1 MSVIKQLISL
11 DLKALGSLTLL
22 VSRYPAYS
30 AFKTRRYFVA
40 NGSEMF
46 NLPAICVASM
56 YVDHPLHR
64 VQLRFLG

>member
-1 MSVIKQLISL
+1 MSMIRRLTSL

-30 AFKTRRYFVA
+30 ASKTRLERT
-40 NGSEMF
+40 
-46 NLPAICVASM
+46 
-56 YVDHPLHR
+56 LHR